1 MDENTDFINSFID
14 SIRKNGELEEYL
26 KYAVKEEYV
35 EFEMIFGSIKDKS
48 KMLNKD
54 QFIRL
59 KDILSSST
67 NYISLGNKESLD
79 IRTEVKRQTNS
90 FPSSVRLTLEGLDDI
105 KNYCRNDMLEPL
117 RFPMINKRKYKDSK
131 NPSKKFE
138 SIHSSEYPIRVNLKE
153 ELPVNNT
160 KEGNTFVGDWQKKN
174 KSFRF
179 KKRYSFLTL
188 NKVWRIDL
196 TAIKQTKQ
204 KEYFKTFKESGLL
217 RETEIFEL
225 EIEYVGNEDN
235 INPFLVAPIIEFA
248 KYANEHA
255 FGNPFSTS
263 SPFSPGFQDMGNF
276 EGVDVNVDTTELYL
290 SDPSPRYGYEF
301 DEELIPID
309 SPAFLPDFITV
320 KEDFWTTT
328 KQEDIWTY
336 IKDGV
341 ESDDGW
347 NVFQYKL
354 IPRKKEYD
362 NREEVIIAEISPN
375 INYKD
380 KEGND
385 QEVKE
390 IKIPTKYIIEDLYA
404 PKKPVD
410 DIWGSGDV
418 SDSSDVSDNWNAS
431 PDDSQSGGSNGKP
444 KKAKPKGKYK
454 GKPKAR
460 PFQKKND
467 YKPGKKPQVTF
478 DSSVYSKTV
487 IDDLITNLGTVM
499 VECFKIIYEC
509 SYFIPK
515 NVENE
520 IIKEYCKMT
529 EQVYKSEW
537 HFVGPQPV
545 SMGIEHLNPYNP
557 HSIVSGYAVTEKA
570 DGIRA
575 ELIVKDGRGYLLTP
589 KKKLID
595 TGVTFDTTD
604 NWIFDGEYITK
615 NKKDEN
621 ISLFMIFDVY
631 YCSKASI
638 NPYELPWYSKKG
650 ESRSDIIR
658 EFRDT
663 VHFTEWQ
670 DTMRIGFKQYFE
682 GPDKLIEKDGSFK
695 NLSSIFKLAKK
706 IVDKEETQGGY
717 EYYTDGLIFLPMFLP
732 VKGTSIDDKVKS
744 IKGTWFQNYKWKPPE
759 ENTIDFKVIF
769 YKDKEIHTYNYET
782 DDGRKEV
789 RKYQKVQLA
798 VQYNEKDDVS
808 IDFNWALL
816 TDKPKNKKSFQ
827 FFDPPDFKV
836 DNIHITNI
844 PLTDDKLICIK
855 DNKSIENGQ
864 IVEMRYEPNSEIGY
878 TWVPLRVRDDKE
890 KPQYFTIANNI
901 WKTINNPVST
911 QMIKGVIDLEE
922 VSKVVNDS
930 QEYYVD
936 TYESEDTPIRDLH
949 NYIKSKLISRIGSS
963 PYFKNDLMIADLS
976 CGRGGDIKKYLS
988 LKNDIEFILG
998 LDIASNINEAA
1009 QRYYHLNGKNPKA
1022 MFLQFDTSKS
1032 IMQKRGC
1039 LGNSEL
1045 CENML
1050 DIILNKTGTY
1060 PTEYRKIQKEYGGI
1074 AKQGFDI
1081 VSSQF
1086 SVHYYFKS
1094 EETLRGFCE
1103 NVRDLCSTGGYFIG
1117 TCYDGKRVFDMF
1129 DKQSSDTVEMK
1140 DSMGSLIY
1148 QIKKKYDINKFD
1160 YEEGTLD
1167 DESVMD
1173 LMVGKE
1179 IEVFMSSIGQPLV
1192 EYLVNFNFF
1201 KDMMKEYGFEV
1212 AELPSFKKGEYNPI
1226 NDPINSFTK
1235 FIEST
1240 DSIRENDKEFVK
1252 RTRNTD
1258 LYKVKDSM
1266 EYSRLCGLNN
1276 WFVFQ
1281 KN

>member
-1 MDENTDFINSFID
+1 MDENPDFIKTFID

-59 KDILSSST
+59 RDTLSSST
-67 NYISLGNKESLD
+67 NYISLGDKESLD
-79 IRTEVKRQTNS
+79 IRTEIKRQANS
-90 FPSSVRLTLEGLDDI
+90 FPSSLRLTLEGLDDI

-117 RFPMINKRKYKDSK
+117 QFPIINKRKYKDSK
-131 NPSKKFE
+131 NPSKTFE
-138 SIHSSEYPIRVNLKE
+138 SIHSSDYHIRVNLKE
-153 ELPVNNT
+153 ELPANNT
-160 KEGNTFVGDWQKKN
+160 KEGNMFTSDWQKKN
-174 KSFRF
+174 KSFRY
-179 KKRYSFLTL
+179 KKRYSYLTL

-196 TAIKQTKQ
+196 TAIKQTKH

-217 RETEIFEL
+217 REKEIFEL

-235 INPFLVAPIIEFA
+235 INPFLVAPIVEFA
-248 KYANEHA
+248 KYANENA
-255 FGNPFSTS
+255 FGNPFSS
-263 SPFSPGFQDMGNF
+263 NPFSPGFQDMGNF
-276 EGVDVNVDTTELYL
+276 EGVDVDVDTTDLYL
-290 SDPSPRYGYEF
+290 SEPLSPRYCEF
-301 DEELIPID
+301 DEEIIPFD
-309 SPAFLPDFITV
+309 SPELLPDFITV
-320 KEDFWTTT
+320 KEEYWSET
-328 KQEDIWTY
+328 KQEDILEH
-336 IKDGV
+336 INDGYD
-341 ESDDGW
+341 SDGW
-347 NVFQYKL
+347 SVSKYKL
-354 IPRKKEYD
+354 IPRRREYHD
-362 NREEVIIAEISPN
+362 GEQVIFAEISPN
-375 INYKD
+375 ITFTD
-380 KEGND
+380 KEGSEI
-385 QEVKE
+385 EVKE
-390 IKIPTKYIIEDLYA
+390 IKIQNKYIIEDLDA
-404 PKKPVD
+404 PKKTVD
-410 DIWGSGDV
+410 DVWGSDDSMPDPGSWASD
-418 SDSSDVSDNWNAS
+418 DSSR
-431 PDDSQSGGSNGKP
+431 GGGTGPAKKGKP
-444 KKAKPKGKYK
+444 KGKYKGKYK
-454 GKPKAR
+454 GKPKAK
-460 PFQKKND
+460 PFQRKIN
-467 YKPGKKPQVTF
+467 YKPGSKPKVML
-478 DSSVYSKTV
+478 DSSAYNKTV
-487 IDDLITNLGTVM
+487 IDDLIKNLGTVM

-515 NVENE
+515 NVETD

-529 EQVYKSEW
+529 DQVYKNGW
-537 HFVGPQPV
+537 MFIGPQPV

-575 ELIVKDGRGYLLTP
+575 ELFIKDGHGYLLTP
-589 KKKLID
+589 KKKIID
-595 TGVTFDTTD
+595 TGVKFDTTD

-621 ISLFMIFDVY
+621 ISLFMVFDVY
-631 YCSKASI
+631 YCSQSGV
-638 NPYELPWYSKKG
+638 NPSVLPWYSKKG

-658 EFRDT
+658 DFRDT
-663 VHFTEWQ
+663 VHFTEWR

-682 GPDKLIEKDGSFK
+682 GPDKLIEKGGSFK
-695 NLSSIFKLAKK
+695 NISSIFKLAKK
-706 IVDKEETQGGY
+706 IVDKEENQGGY
-717 EYYTDGLIFLPMFLP
+717 EYHTDGLIFLPMFLP
-732 VKGTSIDDKVKS
+732 VKGSTIEGKVKS
-744 IKGTWFQNYKWKPPE
+744 IKGTWYQNYKWKPPE

-769 YKDKEIHTYNYET
+769 NKDKPEIHTYNYMTE
-782 DDGRKEV
+782 DGREEI

-798 VQYNEKDDVS
+798 VQYKEIDDTS

-816 TDKPKNKKSFQ
+816 TDKPKNKKTFQ
-827 FFDPPDFKV
+827 FFDPPEFKV
-836 DNIHITNI
+836 DNIHLTNI
-844 PLTDDKLICIK
+844 PLTYDKLICIK

-864 IVEMRYEPNSEIGY
+864 IVEMRYEPNSDIGY
-878 TWVPLRVRDDKE
+878 TWIPLRVRDDKE

-901 WKTINNPVST
+901 WNTINNPVST
-911 QMIKGVIDLEE
+911 QMIKGVIDFDE
-922 VSKVVNDS
+922 VYKHVSDS

-963 PYFKNDLMIADLS
+963 NGFKDDLMIADLS

-988 LKNDIEFILG
+988 IKNEIEFILG
-998 LDIASNINEAA
+998 LDIASNVNEAA
-1009 QRYYHLNGKNPKA
+1009 QRYYHLNGKNPMA

-1032 IMQKRGC
+1032 IMNKQGC
-1039 LGNSEL
+1039 LGNADL

-1050 DIILNKTGTY
+1050 DIIFNKTGTY
-1060 PTEYRKIQKEYGGI
+1060 PKEYSKIQKDYGGI

-1086 SVHYYFKS
+1086 SVHYYFRS

-1117 TCYDGKRVFDMF
+1117 TCYDGNRVFDMF
-1129 DKQSSDTVEMK
+1129 TEHGSDTVEMK

-1148 QIKKKYDINKFD
+1148 QIKQLYDIESFD
-1160 YEEGTLD
+1160 YEKGTLD
-1167 DESVMD
+1167 DENVMD

-1201 KDMMKEYGFEV
+1201 IDMMNEYGFEV
-1212 AELPSFKKGEYNPI
+1212 SELPPFKKGEYNPI
-1226 NDPINSFTK
+1226 KDPINSFTK

-1240 DSIRENDKEFVK
+1240 DSIRENDKEFIK

-1266 EYSRLCGLNN
+1266 DYSRLCSLNN

-1281 KN
+1281 KK

>member
-1 MDENTDFINSFID
+1 MSENTDFINSFIN

-26 KYAVKEEYV
+26 KYAVTEEYI
-35 EFEMIFGSIKDKS
+35 EFEMIFGSLKDKS
-48 KMLNKD
+48 KMLNGG

-59 KDILSSST
+59 RDTLSSST

-79 IRTEVKRQTNS
+79 IRTEVKRQANS
-90 FPSSVRLTLEGLDDI
+90 FPSSLRLTLEGLDDI

-117 RFPMINKRKYKDSK
+117 RFPIINKRKYKDPK

-138 SIHSSEYPIRVNLKE
+138 SIHSSDYPIRVNLKE
-153 ELPVNNT
+153 ELPGNNT
-160 KEGNTFVGDWQKKN
+160 KEGNMFVGDWQKKN
-174 KSFRF
+174 KSFRY
-179 KKRYSFLTL
+179 KKRYSYLTL

-217 RETEIFEL
+217 REKEIFEL

-248 KYANEHA
+248 KYANENA
-255 FGNPFSTS
+255 FGNPFATT

-276 EGVDVNVDTTELYL
+276 DGVDVDVDTTELYL

-301 DEELIPID
+301 DEEILPFD
-309 SPAFLPDFITV
+309 SPELLPDFITV
-320 KEDFWTTT
+320 KEEYWLKT
-328 KQEDIWTY
+328 KQEDIWQH
-336 IKDGV
+336 IKDGI

-347 NVFQYKL
+347 NVNQYKL
-354 IPRKKEYD
+354 IPRRKEYED
-362 NREEVIIAEISPN
+362 GEGVIIAEISPN
-375 INYKD
+375 IKYTD
-380 KEGND
+380 KGGSE

-390 IKIPTKYIIEDLYA
+390 IKIQLQYIIEDLDA
-404 PKKPVD
+404 PKKSSD
-410 DIWGSGDV
+410 DIWGSDDV
-418 SDSSDVSDNWNAS
+418 AGTWGG
-431 PDDSQSGGSNGKP
+431 DSQSGGATKGP
-444 KKAKPKGKYK
+444 TKKKGKPKGKYK
-454 GKPKAR
+454 GKPKAK
-460 PFQKKND
+460 PFQRNIN
-467 YKPGKKPQVTF
+467 YKPGPKPHVML
-478 DSSVYSKTV
+478 DSSVYNKVV
-487 IDDLITNLGTVM
+487 IDDLITNLGHVM

-520 IIKEYCKMT
+520 IVKEYCKMT
-529 EQVYKSEW
+529 DQVYKSEW
-537 HFVGPQPV
+537 LFVGPQPV

-575 ELIVKDGRGYLLTP
+575 ELIIKDGSGYIITP
-589 KKKLID
+589 KKQVID
-595 TGVTFDTTD
+595 TGVKFDTTD

-631 YCSKASI
+631 YSGTGKQ
-638 NPYELPWYSKKG
+638 PYELPWYSKKD

-732 VKGTSIDDKVKS
+732 VKGNSIDDKVKS
-744 IKGTWFQNYKWKPPE
+744 IKGTWYQNYKWKPPE

-782 DDGRKEV
+782 EDGRKEV

-798 VQYNEKDDVS
+798 VQYKEKDDVS

-816 TDKPKNKKSFQ
+816 TDKPKNKKTFQ

-911 QMIKGVIDLEE
+911 QMIKGVIDFEE

-963 PYFKNDLMIADLS
+963 TDFKNDLMIADLS

-998 LDIASNINEAA
+998 LDIASNVNEAA
-1009 QRYYHLNGKNPKA
+1009 QRYYHLNGLTPKA

-1032 IMQKRGC
+1032 ILQKQGC
-1039 LGNSEL
+1039 LGNTEL

-1050 DIILNKTGTY
+1050 DIMFNKTGTY
-1060 PTEYRKIQKEYGGI
+1060 PKEYRKIQKEYGGI

-1103 NVRDLCSTGGYFIG
+1103 NVRDLCSSGGYFIG
-1117 TCYDGKRVFDMF
+1117 TCYDGNRVFDMF
-1129 DKQSSDTVEMK
+1129 DKQSPDTVEMK
-1140 DSMGSLIY
+1140 DNMGSLIY
-1148 QIKKKYDINKFD
+1148 QIKKLYQIDKFD

-1167 DESVMD
+1167 DENVMD

-1179 IEVFMSSIGQPLV
+1179 IEVFMSSIGQPII
-1192 EYLVNFNFF
+1192 EYLVNFKFF
-1201 KDMMKEYGFEV
+1201 IDIMKEYGFEV
-1212 AELPSFKKGEYNPI
+1212 SELPKHNKGEYNPI
-1226 NDPINSFTK
+1226 KDPINSFTK

-1240 DSIRENDKEFVK
+1240 DSIRENDKEFIK
-1252 RTRNTD
+1252 KTRNSE

-1276 WFVFQ
+1276 WFVFK